1 MSNPLYG
8 QFGGQQTNPMQ
19 QLVADARKL
28 RQTMQNPRAE
38 VERLLQTGQMS
49 QQKFNEL
56 SQIAQQIVGSGA
68 FKLCLSQSGMALT

>member
-19 QLVADARKL
+19 QLVAEARQLK
-28 RQTMQNPRAE
+28 QTIQNPRAE

-68 FKLCLSQSGMALT
+68 FK

>member
-1 MSNPLYG
+1 MANPLFD

-19 QLVADARKL
+19 QLIADARKL
-28 RQTMQNPRAE
+28 KQTMQNPRAE

-49 QQKFNEL
+49 QSQFNQF

-68 FKLCLSQSGMALT
+68 FR

>member
-1 MSNPLYG
+1 MATPL
-8 QFGGQQTNPMQ
+8 FNALNGQQTNPMSQ
-19 QLVADARKL
+19 IVAEARRLK
-28 RQTMQNPRAE
+28 QTMQNPRAE

-68 FKLCLSQSGMALT
+68 FK

>member
-1 MSNPLYG
+1 MSNPIFSAL
-8 QFGGQQTNPMQ
+8 GGQQMNPMA

-38 VERLLQTGQMS
+38 VERLVQTGQMS

-68 FKLCLSQSGMALT
+68 FK

>member
-1 MSNPLYG
+1 MQIMSNPL
-8 QFGGQQTNPMQ
+8 FSALGGQQMNPMA

-38 VERLLQTGQMS
+38 VERLVQTGQMS

-68 FKLCLSQSGMALT
+68 FK

>member
-8 QFGGQQTNPMQ
+8 QFGEQQINPMQ

-38 VERLLQTGQMS
+38 VERLLQTGAMS

-56 SQIAQQIVGSGA
+56 SQIAQQIVSSGA
-68 FKLCLSQSGMALT
+68 FK

>member
-1 MSNPLYG
+1 MSNPL
-8 QFGGQQTNPMQ
+8 FSALGGQQMNPMA

-38 VERLLQTGQMS
+38 VERLVHTGQMS
-49 QQKFNEL
+49 QQDFNRY

-68 FKLCLSQSGMALT
+68 FK

>member
-1 MSNPLYG
+1 MANPLYG
-8 QFGGQQTNPMQ
+8 QFGEQKINPMQ

-28 RQTMQNPRAE
+28 KQTMQNPRAE

-49 QQKFNEL
+49 QSQFNQF

-68 FKLCLSQSGMALT
+68 FK